1 MVEANSIHFT
11 VVNSL
16 PVHAPWPQCHLHGT
30 VFFSYGQ
37 EGGSISL
44 FLSFI
49 QMNITWNTS
58 IVFRFEQILFEF
70 VLVLETA
77 QTVHGLKN
85 LSNYRLETLN
95 SIQVSDFQIIKKIYK
110 LIFYADAGQNVRT
123 DRVILLCLI
132 SLESRI
138 IATKLHLLIKS
149 RSLGVE

>member
-1 MVEANSIHFT
+1 M
-11 VVNSL
+11 
-16 PVHAPWPQCHLHGT
+16 
-30 VFFSYGQ
+30 
-37 EGGSISL
+37 
-44 FLSFI
+44 
-49 QMNITWNTS
+49 
-58 IVFRFEQILFEF
+58 FRFEQILFEF